1 MPPAW
6 CCRCRSRESAAESS
20 RDIDA
25 LAYAGDPQK
34 RGLDVLCRAWAK
46 SGGAARLVVA
56 GIERE
61 RALRWLEGRGV
72 TAPAD
77 IEWAGLLSREDWLA
91 SAARA
96 RLFVNASRRED
107 YGISQLEALSAGAA
121 LVTVP
126 SAGPYEALPIARRLA
141 AELVDEDLAAA
152 LAAGL
157 ALDDAELRDY
167 RKRALGELEPYRPAA
182 VQATVAE
189 RVIPALGLA

>member
-1 MPPAW
+1 VLPVPVA
-6 CCRCRSRESAAESS
+6 ESAEASE

-25 LAYAGDPQK
+25 LAYAGDPHK
-34 RGLDVLCRAWAK
+34 RGLDILCRAWAR
-46 SGGAARLVVA
+46 SGGDARLVVA

-72 TAPAD
+72 GAPPEV
-77 IEWAGLLSREDWLA
+77 EWTGLLSHQEWLA
-91 SAARA
+91 CAGRA

-126 SAGPYEALPIARRLA
+126 SPGPYEALPIARRLA
-141 AELVDEDLAAA
+141 ADLVDDD

-157 ALDDAELRDY
+157 FAGLALGDAELGDY
-167 RKRALGELEPYRPAA
+167 RTRALEELAPYRPAA
-182 VQATVAE
+182 VQAVVAE